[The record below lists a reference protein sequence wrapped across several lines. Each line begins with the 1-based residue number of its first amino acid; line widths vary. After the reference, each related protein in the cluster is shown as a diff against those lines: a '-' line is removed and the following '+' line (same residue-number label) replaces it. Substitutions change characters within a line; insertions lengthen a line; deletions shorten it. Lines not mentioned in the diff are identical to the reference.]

1 MSDLLIRGMEMPK
14 RGHTVTI
21 TIVGSGQAHVEYYDC
36 RPHVEETIEYA
47 AVPVP
52 PHGRL
57 IDADAPIEVW
67 EVRLSDGDRCSSR
80 NIETTVSKFLLSHL
94 MGEVPPTIIPAS
106 EEGE

>member
-1 MSDLLIRGMEMPK
+1 MSVLIRGMEMPK

-21 TIVGSGQAHVEYYDC
+21 AIVGSGKAHVEYYDC

-47 AVPVP
+47 AVPIP

-57 IDADAPIEVW
+57 IDAKY
-67 EVRLSDGDRCSSR
+67 VRD
-80 NIETTVSKFLLSHL
+80 
-94 MGEVPPTIIPAS
+94 TIIQEWMDKADDSHMYKRGMEDAYEVIRNAPTVIPA